1 MLFER
6 LLIENLGI
14 FKGAHSIEL
23 LPTGTARP
31 IVLVGALN
39 GSGKTTVIEAL
50 QLALYGKRA
59 AYGWRGAASYTQYLE
74 RTRNRHAKPTE
85 PTVAEVTLRLAD
97 GRRVRVRRHW
107 SFSKTQPREYI
118 SVYLNDAPEP
128 DLTLSE
134 TWEEEVERLLPA
146 RLSELFFFD
155 GERIEK
161 LADPTQS
168 ADVLRAAVA
177 SLLGLDLVDHLVADL
192 DILRT
197 RQRQKFLAD
206 SDRAQLEALNAQ
218 YDLACQERE
227 DLLQNKAAISVKL
240 DRAEAERAA
249 IDRKVHEQGGDRF
262 QQRELLA
269 SQVAAEQGRI
279 AALDQQLR
287 QVATGALP
295 LKLVTPL
302 LVSMRDDAVR
312 KINSTDART
321 NAALTQQLKK
331 LSQWVSHRPFSK
343 SVKTE
348 LHEYVRLATIR
359 LSNNHCMLDDKLHWE
374 RLESRLDG
382 LLTSVLREA
391 SESATMVIEQLAVS
405 SEKLHALQERLA
417 QVPEQEQLAAILR
430 TQGAAQ
436 ATVSLLTAEAIQ
448 YDQQLQV
455 VERTLHLIRQQRTEL
470 VERATESVEATR
482 ISDYCQR
489 SAKTLAVYR
498 ANLVQ
503 RRREQ
508 LEQLILEAFQLL
520 ARKSDLV
527 GQVKLDNETMAVTLL
542 TPDGQTLLTQQL
554 SAGERQLLAVAML
567 WGLARASGR
576 PVPVVIDTPLGRLDG
591 DHRRTLVE
599 RYFPDASHQ
608 VILLSTDQE
617 VDADFSQLLDDSVAH
632 RYLIGYDE
640 SRRSSAFSPGYFSG

>member
-6 LLIENLGI
+6 LLVENLGV
-14 FKGAHSIEL
+14 FRGQHSLEL
-23 LPTGTARP
+23 LPTDPHRP

-59 AYGWRGAASYTQYLE
+59 AYGWRGASSYPQYIE
-74 RTRNRHAKPTE
+74 QIRNRHAKATE
-85 PTVAEVTLRLAD
+85 MTVAEVTLRLAD
-97 GRRVRVRRHW
+97 GRRLRVRRHW
-107 SFSKTQPREYI
+107 SFAKAQPREYL
-118 SVYLNDAPEP
+118 SVYLNEAVAP
-128 DLTLSE
+128 DLTLSD
-134 TWEEEVERLLPA
+134 TWEDEVERLLPA

-161 LADPTQS
+161 LADPAQS

-192 DILRT
+192 EILRT
-197 RQRQKFLAD
+197 RQRQKLLTDA
-206 SDRAQLEALNAQ
+206 DRARLEALNAQ
-218 YDLACQERE
+218 HDTACQERE
-227 DLLQNKAAISVKL
+227 DHLQKKAAVAAKL
-240 DRAEAERAA
+240 DHAHAERSA
-249 IDRKVHEQGGDRF
+249 IERRVREQGGDRF
-262 QQRELLA
+262 QQREQLASEVATEEGRISVMEQQLRLLAASALPLQLVAPLLA
-269 SQVAAEQGRI
+269 SIRKEAAR
-279 AALDQQLR
+279 
-287 QVATGALP
+287 
-295 LKLVTPL
+295 KNH
-302 LVSMRDDAVR
+302 SM
-312 KINSTDART
+312 DART
-321 NAALTQQLKK
+321 KKALRQELLK
-331 LSQWVSHRPFSK
+331 LSKWVDKRTFPK
-343 SVKTE
+343 AVKAE
-348 LHEYVRLATIR
+348 LYDYVRAAESR
-359 LSNNHCMLDDKLHWE
+359 LSDDPSAVDDKLHWE
-374 RLESRLDG
+374 RLGTRLDSLVSAG
-382 LLTSVLREA
+382 LGEA
-391 SESATMVIEQLAVS
+391 CDVATTLIAQLAVS
-405 SEKLHALQERLA
+405 GEKFHALQERLS

-430 TQGAAQ
+430 AQGAAE
-436 ATVSLLTAEAIQ
+436 ASVSTLTAEAAQ
-448 YDQQLQV
+448 FDQQLQMV
-455 VERTLHLIRQQRTEL
+455 NRNLYLVQQQRATL
-470 VERATESVEATR
+470 LDRALESSEATR

-489 SAKTLAVYR
+489 SAKTLAEFR

-527 GQVKLDNETMAVTLL
+527 GRVKLDNETMAVTLL
-542 TPDGQTLLTQQL
+542 TPDGQTLVTQQL

-617 VDADFSQLLDDSVAH
+617 VDADFSQLLDNSVAH

-640 SRRSSAFSPGYFSG
+640 SRRSSAFSPGYFAG